1 MSYLN
6 FDKTRLANLEYSLNR
21 EVLRT
26 NRGGSFCSTTIIG
39 CNTRKYHGL
48 LICPIPKFDN
58 HRYVFLSSLDENVIQ
73 HDAEFN
79 LGIHQ
84 YDGDVYFPKG
94 HKYVVD
100 FEADSLVKTTY
111 RVGGV
116 ILTKESLMSDHEEQI
131 MIRYTLVQAQSATK
145 LRFKP
150 FLAFRSMH
158 TLSKANMVADTQ
170 VRPVANGVVSAMYD
184 SLPSLYMQMSKKC
197 DFVQVPDWY
206 YNIKY
211 AKEEERGYEC
221 CEDLFV
227 PGYFEVDIK
236 KGESIIFSASL
247 KEEKPAYFKRK
258 FTAAQERRL
267 PRESFYHCLTNAANQ
282 FVLFDSNRQMKIV
295 AGYPWYGTRG
305 RDTFIALPGLTLATG
320 DVDTCQA
327 VLDTVV
333 SHMTD
338 GVFPKVGSREKVY
351 DTADTPLWFIYAV
364 QEYARYV
371 QDDKAVWKKY
381 GPYVKQVLESYR
393 SGRLP
398 NHIRMD
404 DNGLIYAA
412 EDGKALT
419 WMDAVVDGEP
429 VTQRAGYPVELSALW
444 YNAVCFALE
453 MARKNG
459 DRKFV
464 SVWRT
469 LPETIKGSFLARFY
483 DEDRDG
489 LADVAGA
496 DWQDWSVRPNQI
508 IATAL
513 EYSPLTPE
521 MMKNVL
527 DVADRELLTP
537 RGLRSL
543 SPNDPRYSALC
554 EGDQVA
560 REHVH
565 YQGAVWPWLIGFFAT
580 GWLRIH
586 KRSGIAKIRRLV
598 LGFEEEMTQHGIST
612 ISEVY
617 NGDPPYV
624 GKGAISQAWSV
635 AALLTAIRQVAQY
648 ENPEDVF

>member
-21 EVLRT
+21 EILRT
-26 NRGGSFCSTTIIG
+26 NRGGSFCSTTVIG

-48 LICPIPKFDN
+48 LVCPLPQYDN
-58 HRYVFLSSLDENVIQ
+58 HRYVFLSSLDASVIQ

-79 LGIHQ
+79 LGIHKYQ
-84 YDGDVYFPKG
+84 GDVYYPKG

-100 FEADSLVKTTY
+100 FEADSVVKTTY

-116 ILTKESLMSDHEEQI
+116 ILTKESLMSEHEEQI
-131 MIRYTLVQAQSATK
+131 MIRYTLVQAQSDTK
-145 LRFKP
+145 LRFRP

-158 TLSKANMVADTQ
+158 SLCKANMEADTRVQ
-170 VRPVANGVVSAMYD
+170 PVANGVSSTMYA
-184 SLPSLYMQMSKKC
+184 SLPTLYMQFSKKNE
-197 DFVQVPDWY
+197 FVPVPDWY
-206 YNIKY
+206 YNIEY
-211 AKEEERGYEC
+211 AKEQERGYDC
-221 CEDLFV
+221 HEDLFV

-236 KGESIIFSASL
+236 KGESIVFSASL

-258 FTAAQERRL
+258 FVLSQQRRL
-267 PRESFYHCLTNAANQ
+267 SRESFYHCLTNAAHQ
-282 FVLFDSNRQMKIV
+282 FILYDSNHQTKIV

-305 RDTFIALPGLTLATG
+305 RDTFIALPGLTLAIG
-320 DVDTCQA
+320 DAETCQA

-333 SHMTD
+333 SNMKD

-351 DTADTPLWFIYAV
+351 DTADTPLWFIYAL
-364 QEYARYV
+364 QEYMRYMK
-371 QDDKAVWKKY
+371 DDKNLWKKY
-381 GPYVKQVLESYR
+381 GPYVRQILESYR
-393 SGRLP
+393 GGQLP
-398 NHIRMD
+398 NHIHMA

-412 EDGKALT
+412 EEGKPLT
-419 WMDAVVDGEP
+419 WMDAVVNGVP

-444 YNAVCFALE
+444 YNAVMFALD
-453 MARKNG
+453 MSRKCG

-464 SVWRT
+464 AAWRE
-469 LPETIKGSFLARFY
+469 LPERIKTSFLNRFY
-483 DEDRDG
+483 DENRDG
-489 LADVAGA
+489 LADVVGD
-496 DWQDWSVRPNQI
+496 DWQDWSVRPNQL

-513 EYSPLTPE
+513 EYSPLTSE
-521 MMKNVL
+521 MKKNVL

-543 SPNDPRYSALC
+543 SPDDPRYKALC

-560 REHVH
+560 REQVH

-580 GWLRIH
+580 GWLKIH
-586 KRSGIAKIRRLV
+586 KRSGIAKIKRLV
-598 LGFEEEMTQHGIST
+598 LNFEEEMMQHGIST

-635 AALLTAIRQVAQY
+635 AALLTAINEVAQY
-648 ENPEDVF
+648 ENAGDIF

>member
-6 FDKTRLANLEYSLNR
+6 FDKTRLANLEYSLTR

-58 HRYVFLSSLDENVIQ
+58 HRYVFLSSLDESVIQ

-131 MIRYTLVQAQSATK
+131 MIRYTLVQAQSDTK

-170 VRPVANGVVSAMYD
+170 VRPVANGVVSTMYD

-258 FTAAQERRL
+258 FTIAQERRL

-305 RDTFIALPGLTLATG
+305 RDTFIALPGLTL
-320 DVDTCQA
+320 
-327 VLDTVV
+327 
-333 SHMTD
+333 
-338 GVFPKVGSREKVY
+338 
-351 DTADTPLWFIYAV
+351 
-364 QEYARYV
+364 
-371 QDDKAVWKKY
+371 
-381 GPYVKQVLESYR
+381 
-393 SGRLP
+393 
-398 NHIRMD
+398 
-404 DNGLIYAA
+404 
-412 EDGKALT
+412 
-419 WMDAVVDGEP
+419 
-429 VTQRAGYPVELSALW
+429 
-444 YNAVCFALE
+444 
-453 MARKNG
+453 
-459 DRKFV
+459 
-464 SVWRT
+464 
-469 LPETIKGSFLARFY
+469 
-483 DEDRDG
+483 
-489 LADVAGA
+489 
-496 DWQDWSVRPNQI
+496 
-508 IATAL
+508 
-513 EYSPLTPE
+513 
-521 MMKNVL
+521 
-527 DVADRELLTP
+527 
-537 RGLRSL
+537 
-543 SPNDPRYSALC
+543 
-554 EGDQVA
+554 
-560 REHVH
+560 
-565 YQGAVWPWLIGFFAT
+565 
-580 GWLRIH
+580 
-586 KRSGIAKIRRLV
+586 
-598 LGFEEEMTQHGIST
+598 
-612 ISEVY
+612 
-617 NGDPPYV
+617 
-624 GKGAISQAWSV
+624 
-635 AALLTAIRQVAQY
+635 
-648 ENPEDVF
+648 